1 MRKMRTAA
9 VLLAAFLVLDCVGQ
23 PIVRA
28 ESGAAG
34 EAWTSEAAKTA
45 GTAEN
50 SVAGEETDATG
61 EKRPMTSETASDV
74 EKPVENGETTA
85 ESPTAGEETTAAGE
99 PAATEE
105 TTTES
110 SAAGEEETEAAE
122 PETNGEAEAENPDTG
137 KDSSEAAEPETN
149 GEAEAENP
157 DTGKDSSE
165 AAEPET
171 NGEATADEVA
181 SGTGEPSVNDEMA
194 GESSTADEETSEAEV
209 PGTAGEMPK
218 AESPDAESPE
228 VELPVA
234 DAGASEAGESAADE
248 EASEAVP
255 LAGEEA
261 LAAEEETQEVTIL
274 PVKYDIDNKELTL
287 ELTSGSAVYRMAYC
301 WRPSASATIAEL
313 TENMTILEESTARVS
328 DNFDFNGTYPDT
340 YTDYLYVW
348 YVDADGNCVD
358 GDWTGGTVHSA
369 SDGSMRLAAS
379 HTQYAE
385 GCFAQNPNLE
395 LIGDVI
401 EVRNLRVEGGY
412 LRYEVDDQYQG
423 ARGGMT
429 IGYHSK

>member
-99 PAATEE
+99 PEATEE

-110 SAAGEEETEAAE
+110 SAAGEEET
-122 PETNGEAEAENPDTG
+122 
-137 KDSSEAAEPETN
+137 EAAEPETN

-261 LAAEEETQEVTIL
+261 LAAEKETQKVTIL

-328 DNFDFNGTYPDT
+328 DNFDFNGSSTDT
-340 YTDYLYVW
+340 STDYLYVW

-358 GDWTGGTVHSA
+358 GDWTGGMVHHA
-369 SDGSMRLAAS
+369 SDGSMRLA
-379 HTQYAE
+379 
-385 GCFAQNPNLE
+385 
-395 LIGDVI
+395 
-401 EVRNLRVEGGY
+401 GG
-412 LRYEVDDQYQG
+412 G
-423 ARGGMT
+423 
-429 IGYHSK
+429 